1 LDVDHGSTIIAAT
14 EPVFNVRTDDSPF
27 TRVILTSIQDLS
39 REGGA
44 SCEEIPT

>member
-14 EPVFNVRTDDSPF
+14 GPVFNVRTDDSPF
-27 TRVILTSIQDLS
+27 TRDIVTSIQDLPGA
-39 REGGA
+39 GGA